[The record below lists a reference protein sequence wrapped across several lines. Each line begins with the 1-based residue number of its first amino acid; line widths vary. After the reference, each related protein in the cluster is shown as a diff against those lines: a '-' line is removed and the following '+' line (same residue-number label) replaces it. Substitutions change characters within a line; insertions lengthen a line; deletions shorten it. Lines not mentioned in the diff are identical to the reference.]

1 MSINKVQLA
10 NGETIIDISDSTV
23 TPETLAEGVTAHDAS
38 GQKITGKMVP
48 GGGSSVQT
56 DWNQM
61 DETAPDFLKNKPF
74 GEVYGDTVTFNGKTY
89 GVTNVLGKMFKVS
102 DAVPTYDDIAKGGYV
117 VTNEVKYF
125 FTRSDFPKDDVV
137 LPSGVIVL
145 GPIYIIPSD
154 MAGVEDPDMK
164 IIFPESGTYFTY
176 AVDAGHR
183 VTEFQLNGYNGFLNT
198 KQIEKKYIPFTAPML
213 YMNNSIDTPK
223 YLYTNAE
230 CTEKARKGDIP
241 YGGLFLVVLSD
252 SSGSPLAYFYPNSV
266 YTRLLEESQGYD
278 SVIVSNG
285 TDYIILYTAEYTP

>member
-1 MSINKVQLA
+1 MSVNKVQLA

-56 DWNQM
+56 DWNQT

-74 GEVYGDTVTFNGKTY
+74 GEVYGDTVTFNGETD
-89 GVTNVLGKMFKVS
+89 GLTNVMGMIFKVS

-117 VTNEVKYF
+117 VMNEAKGF
-125 FTRSDFPKDDVV
+125 FTGSDFPKDDVV

-145 GPIYIIPSD
+145 GPIFIIPSD
-154 MAGVEDPDMK
+154 MAGIEDPDLE
-164 IIFPESGTYFTY
+164 IIFPESGTYFIY
-176 AVDAGHR
+176 SVDAGQL

-198 KQIEKKYIPFTAPML
+198 KQIEKKYIPFTTPVL
-213 YMNNSIDTPK
+213 YMKQGTDTPK

-241 YGGLFLVVLSD
+241 YGSLFLVVLSA
-252 SSGSPLAYFYPNSV
+252 SSGVPLIYFSPNSV
-266 YTRLLEESQGYD
+266 DGRLLAESQGYAR
-278 SVIVSNG
+278 VIIFNG
-285 TDYIILYTAEYTP
+285 TDYILLYTAEYTP